1 MQELEQIM
9 FTEAVQKI
17 PLPQSLIDDP
27 QRLERFKVAILSAVE
42 SLYFDRI
49 KPSLGEVRERL
60 RGKTWQAVE
69 LRALLTVCANDP
81 VRFILMPPPPFQPPC
96 AMLRSCPPW
105 FEGWTAE
112 SADVPVKAQSN
123 ENDSR
128 KEAPQLSSQTP
139 STSALQTLASV
150 IEGLYRERLRPTLAE
165 VHRALFIL
173 GWSWMD
179 VQKSTLVLADATNM
193 FRLTKPSE
201 GKPVEVLLKNTPSW
215 FLGWPDDQ
223 GNPLVPLPS
232 KEAETY
238 VKCLM
243 ASGVVSC
250 LGDDEVKAAEV
261 LRSYSQAPLTLGE
274 LRFLVRKFLE
284 LGYLSYDDPTIVV
297 TKVLID
303 EFSGAP
309 SSFHSP
315 STLITSPGLK
325 MEKRRIYSSI

>member
-1 MQELEQIM
+1 MQELEQM
-9 FTEAVQKI
+9 LFTEAVQKL
-17 PLPQSLIDDP
+17 PLPQSLMDDP

-49 KPSLGEVRERL
+49 KPSLGEVQERL
-60 RGKTWQAVE
+60 RGKTWQPVE

-81 VRFILMPPPPFQPPC
+81 SRFSLIPPSPGQPPC

-112 SADVPVKAQSN
+112 SADDLPLK
-123 ENDSR
+123 
-128 KEAPQLSSQTP
+128 APQISLQTP
-139 STSALQTLASV
+139 TTSALQTLAAV
-150 IEGLYRERLRPTLAE
+150 VEGLYRERLRPTLAE
-165 VHRALFIL
+165 VHRALLIL

-179 VQKSTLVLADATNM
+179 VQKSTLVLADAAKM

-201 GKPVEVLLKNTPSW
+201 GKPVEVLLKNTPPW
-215 FLGWPDDQ
+215 FLGWPEDQ

-232 KEAETY
+232 QEAETY
-238 VKCLM
+238 VKRLL
-243 ASGVVSC
+243 ASGVISS

-274 LRFLVRKFLE
+274 LRFLVRKFLQ
-284 LGYLSYDDPTIVV
+284 LGYLSYDDPNIVV
-297 TKVLID
+297 AKALLD

-309 SSFHSP
+309 SSFHRP
-315 STLITSPGLK
+315 STLISSAVLK
-325 MEKRRIYSSI
+325 MEKRRIYSAI